1 MTEAAIE
8 RFKTTGRNDPCPCGS
23 GKKYKK
29 CHLSEDQETEQATA
43 LKVQEEARGNANQDG
58 NDDSEQQVRVR
69 QHKAA
74 GGRETHKPGG
84 AKGGNQVK
92 LPRKAS
98 R

>member
-1 MTEAAIE
+1 MTEAATE

-23 GKKYKK
+23 GRKYKK
-29 CHLSEDQETEQATA
+29 CHLPEDQEKEHATA
-43 LKVQEEARGNANQDG
+43 LKVQEEARENATQDEG
-58 NDDSEQQVRVR
+58 DDSEQHVPVR

-84 AKGGNQVK
+84 AKGGNQIS
-92 LPRKAS
+92 LPRKAT